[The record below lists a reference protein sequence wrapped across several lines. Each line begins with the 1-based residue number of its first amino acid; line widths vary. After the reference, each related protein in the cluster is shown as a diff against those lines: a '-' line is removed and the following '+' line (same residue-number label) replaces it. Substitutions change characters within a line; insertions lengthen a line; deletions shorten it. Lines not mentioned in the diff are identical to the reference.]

1 MQVNARGVIAAWVVL
16 LAAGAPCAAQGRAHD
31 TLVDV
36 ARRDGSFKT
45 LLAAVEA
52 AGLAGALG
60 GEGPLTL
67 FAPTDEAFRALP
79 AGALDALLREPAA
92 LRRVLEGHLG
102 RGARRAAEVVEYEA
116 VTTLAGT
123 RLAISTAGG
132 EVRIGGARV
141 VRADLLA
148 RNGVIHAIDRV
159 LLPEAPRAPTLLGL
173 ASGVEELSTLVA
185 AARAAGLEGALA
197 GAGPLTVLA
206 PSNAAFAALPP
217 GALEALLRDPDRLRR
232 ILLHHVVEGEVRS
245 DALAGRR
252 TVTTLAGTTL
262 DVDARGPGLVVG
274 GARVVAADLG
284 ASNGVAHRIDRL
296 LLPPPQDART
306 SQAGHRV
313 DDYQPAAPAR
323 HVMKKTV
330 RGPMGRVERT
340 ELAREVGRGEAGV
353 QRIVDSEGE
362 YQDFLPTPGGA
373 MAGQSMT
380 AQGFVQRYEPALRL
394 FPAVAREGEAETF
407 ESEVIHRS
415 GRRETRGAVRR
426 VVVLEGVEDVET
438 PAGRFSGC
446 LRFRVEQRNQPDLSA
461 SFVAETRETVWL
473 APGVGE
479 VKSVSTTSLRTGPVP
494 WLTAEVTLELA
505 SRDR

>member
-1 MQVNARGVIAAWVVL
+1 M
-16 LAAGAPCAAQGRAHD
+16 
-31 TLVDV
+31 
-36 ARRDGSFKT
+36 
-45 LLAAVEA
+45 
-52 AGLAGALG
+52 
-60 GEGPLTL
+60 
-67 FAPTDEAFRALP
+67 
-79 AGALDALLREPAA
+79 
-92 LRRVLEGHLG
+92 
-102 RGARRAAEVVEYEA
+102 
-116 VTTLAGT
+116 TTLAGT
-123 RLAISTAGG
+123 RLTISTAGG

-148 RNGVIHAIDRV
+148 RNGVLHAIDRV
-159 LLPEAPRAPTLLGL
+159 LLPDAPAAPTAPTLLGL

-232 ILLHHVVEGEVRS
+232 ILLHHVVEGAVRS
-245 DALAGRR
+245 EALAGRR
-252 TVTTLAGTTL
+252 TVKTLAGTTL
-262 DVDARGPGLVVG
+262 DVDARGPVLVVG

-296 LLPPPQDART
+296 LLPPPQDAGQT
-306 SQAGHRV
+306 GYRV

-330 RGPMGRVERT
+330 RGPMGRVERS

-353 QRIVDSEGE
+353 LRIVDSEGE
-362 YQDFLPTPGGA
+362 YQDFVATPGGA

-380 AQGFVQRYEPALRL
+380 SQGFVQRYEPALRL
-394 FPAVAREGEAETF
+394 FPAVAREGAPETF
-407 ESEVIHRS
+407 EAEVVHRS

-438 PAGRFSGC
+438 EAGRFAGC
-446 LRFRVEQRNQPDLSA
+446 LRFRVEQRNQPDLHA
-461 SFVAETRETVWL
+461 SFVAETTETVWL
-473 APGVGE
+473 APSVGE
-479 VKSVSTTSLRTGPVP
+479 VKSVATTSLRTGPVP

-505 SRDR
+505 SRGP